1 MNQPG
6 NLASARFLD
15 AFQRIEKHLKNQSKA
30 ADTHRTTFYELVDS
44 AAERDSAVRR
54 YRIDLKEFAD
64 LRNAIVHERIG
75 GEPIAEPH
83 MQTVIALETI
93 LSQVSAPPSLRS
105 RFAKAVVYCSPSD
118 PISSAAQKMRVGN
131 FSSLPVVKERVT
143 ALLTGETIARWLSVA
158 MGEDE
163 IVLGVPVAD
172 VLLHTED
179 SDNWATLAAGAS
191 VFDAKEQFDDY
202 HRRGKSLDAIL
213 ITNSGKAHESLLGIV
228 TIFDYS
234 ALIT

>member
-1 MNQPG
+1 MDQPG
-6 NLASARFLD
+6 KLASARFLD
-15 AFQRIEKHLKNQSKA
+15 AFQRIEKHLKNRSQTV
-30 ADTHRTTFYELVDS
+30 DTHRTTFYELVDA
-44 AAERDSAVRR
+44 AAESDSAVRR

-83 MQTVIALETI
+83 MQTVLTLETI

-105 RFAKAVVYCSPSD
+105 RFAKAVVCCSPSD
-118 PISSAAQKMRVGN
+118 PISTAARKMREGN
-131 FSSLPVVKERVT
+131 FSSLPVVKDRII

-158 MGEDE
+158 MGDDE
-163 IVLGVPVAD
+163 IVLGAPVTD

-179 SDNWATLAAGAS
+179 SDHWRTLAADAS
-191 VFDAKEQFDDY
+191 VFDAKEQFDDF

-213 ITNSGKAHESLLGIV
+213 ITNSGKSHESLLGVV